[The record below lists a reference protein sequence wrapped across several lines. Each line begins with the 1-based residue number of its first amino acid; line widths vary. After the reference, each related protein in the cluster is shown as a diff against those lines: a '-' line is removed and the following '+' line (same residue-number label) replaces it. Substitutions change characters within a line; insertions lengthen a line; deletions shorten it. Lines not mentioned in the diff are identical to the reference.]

1 MTLLLLHGLGKG
13 LRLSGLLSLIIG
25 SHVGLRLRL
34 RHLPGVRVKKLLEG
48 RLRLGLD
55 QVSWVRLLV
64 SINGARL
71 NFAKITPDR
80 MIEIL

>member
-1 MTLLLLHGLGKG
+1 M
-13 LRLSGLLSLIIG
+13 
-25 SHVGLRLRL
+25 
-34 RHLPGVRVKKLLEG
+34 KKLLEG